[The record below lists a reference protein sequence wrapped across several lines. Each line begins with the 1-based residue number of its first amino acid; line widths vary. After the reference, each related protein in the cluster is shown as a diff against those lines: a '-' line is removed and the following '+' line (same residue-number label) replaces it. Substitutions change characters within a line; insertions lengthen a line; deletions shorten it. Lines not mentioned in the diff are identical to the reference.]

1 MASNIIFYVFKR
13 LFIEKLL
20 LYAFKQIKWSFEIT
34 QTENMEKVK
43 MFMCL
48 L

>member
-20 LYAFKQIKWSFEIT
+20 LYAFKQKWSFEIT